1 MSDPPNFNSWT
12 CPLPL
17 RDYPNI
23 VLGHGSGGKLS
34 SELIEHLF
42 LPALGNP
49 ALASLRDSAVVEAK
63 AARLAFTTDSFVV
76 RPLFFPG
83 GCIGDLAVHGTIND
97 LAMSGAKPL
106 CLSAAF
112 ILEEGLPTATLGRIV
127 EALANA
133 ARAAGVPI
141 VTGDTKVVEKGH
153 GDGCYINTSGIGAVS
168 DGINFAPDKARPG
181 DRVLVSGSMGDHGMA
196 VLSVRE
202 GLEFE
207 SPITSDTAPLHE
219 MVQALIAAKIEIRV
233 LRDPTRGGLASSL
246 NEIAT
251 ASRVGILLDDAAVP
265 IHGPVRS
272 ACDLLGLD
280 PLFVANEG
288 KLVAIVAPGHAEKA
302 LEVLRGH
309 PLGQEAAIVG
319 SVTANNQG
327 LVAARTAIGGT
338 RVVPM
343 LTGEQLPRIC

>member
-1 MSDPPNFNSWT
+1 MSDPPNFNNWT

-63 AARLAFTTDSFVV
+63 AGRLAFTTDSFVV

-83 GCIGDLAVHGTIND
+83 GCIGDLAVYGTIND

-106 CLSAAF
+106 WLSAAF

-133 ARAAGVPI
+133 ARAVGAPI

-153 GDGCYINTSGIGAVS
+153 GDGCYINTSGIGAVA
-168 DGINFAPDKARPG
+168 DGVNFAPDKAQPG

-219 MVQALIAAKIEIRV
+219 VVQALIAARVEVRV

-251 ASRVGILLDDAAVP
+251 ASRVGILLDEAEIP

-272 ACDLLGLD
+272 ACELLGLD

-288 KLVAIVAPGHAEKA
+288 KLVAVVAPGHAEKA

-309 PLGQEAAIVG
+309 PLGREAAIVG